1 MRRAPSSWCGPPRT
15 DARPATPA
23 PIRLRDGCL
32 VGWDMPVTTVV
43 SHLGDIASIGREA
56 TTGGYRRLAWT
67 DADLTLREWFI
78 GQASGLGLDLEVDRN
93 GNIWAW
99 WGDSTAPDAVI
110 TGSHLDSV
118 PDGGNYD
125 GPLGIASA
133 LTAVAQ
139 LKGRGVRPRRPLAV
153 ACFTDEEGARFG
165 VACIGS
171 RLAAGVLEPDKARAL
186 RDADGVTLD
195 EALRHVGRDPE
206 SLGAEPDR
214 LARIGAFVE
223 LHVEQGRGLI
233 DMDAAIGVGTA
244 ILPHG
249 RWRVDIAGQPNHA
262 GTTLIADRRD
272 PMMGLAALIESA
284 RREAAVRDSVA
295 HAARAT
301 VGKVECT
308 PNAVNAIPSHVTGWL
323 DARADDEATLDSML
337 EAIGRDVLDLPG
349 LHVQML
355 MESRTP
361 AQVFEP
367 TLSAALASMLGGAP
381 MLATGAGHDAGVLAE
396 VGVPSAMLFVRNPTG
411 ISHSPEEYAEDA
423 DCEAGGAALAD
434 VLAELVTAESLPR

>member
-1 MRRAPSSWCGPPRT
+1 MSGVI
-15 DARPATPA
+15 AR
-23 PIRLRDGCL
+23 LD
-32 VGWDMPVTTVV
+32 
-43 SHLGDIASIGREA
+43 DIAAVGRDA
-56 TTGGYRRLAWT
+56 NSGGYRRLAWT
-67 DADLTLREWFI
+67 DADLTLREWFV
-78 GQASGLGLDLEVDRN
+78 GEASALGLDVEVDRN
-93 GNIWAW
+93 GNMWAW
-99 WGDSTAPDAVI
+99 WGDSAASDAVI

-125 GPLGIASA
+125 GPLGVASA
-133 LTAVAQ
+133 LAAVAD
-139 LKGRGVRPRRPLAV
+139 LKQRGIAPRRPLAV
-153 ACFTDEEGARFG
+153 ACFTDEEGGRFG

-171 RLAAGVLEPDKARAL
+171 RLAAGVLAPERALAL
-186 RDADGVTLD
+186 RDADGITFA
-195 EALRHVGRDPE
+195 EALVAAGRDPGT
-206 SLGAEPDR
+206 LGAEPER

-249 RWRVDIAGQPNHA
+249 RWRVDISGQPNHA

-284 RREAAVRDSVA
+284 RREAAERDSISC
-295 HAARAT
+295 AARAT
-301 VGKVECT
+301 VGRVECT

-323 DARADDEATLDSML
+323 DARAHDETALDAML
-337 EAIGRDVLDLPG
+337 EAIGRDMLGLPG
-349 LHVQML
+349 LHVQMS

-361 AQVFEP
+361 AQIFEP
-367 TLSAALASMLGGAP
+367 GLSAALAGMLGGAP

-411 ISHSPEEYAEDA
+411 ISHSPEEHAEDA
-423 DCEAGGAALAD
+423 DCEAGGTALAD
-434 VLAELVTAESLPR
+434 VLADLLTADSLPR

>member
-1 MRRAPSSWCGPPRT
+1 MSGVVT
-15 DARPATPA
+15 
-23 PIRLRDGCL
+23 RLA
-32 VGWDMPVTTVV
+32 
-43 SHLGDIASIGREA
+43 DIAAVGQDADS
-56 TTGGYRRLAWT
+56 GGYRRLAWT
-67 DADLTLREWFI
+67 DADLTLREWFA
-78 GQASGLGLDLEVDRN
+78 GEVASLGLDLEVDRN
-93 GNIWAW
+93 GNMWAW
-99 WGDSTAPDAVI
+99 WGDSSAADAVV

-125 GPLGIASA
+125 GPLGVASA
-133 LTAVAQ
+133 LAAVAE
-139 LKGRGVRPRRPLAV
+139 LKRRGIAPRRPLAV
-153 ACFTDEEGARFG
+153 VCFTDEEGGRFG

-171 RLAAGVLEPDKARAL
+171 RLTAGVLTPDRALAL
-186 RDADGVTLD
+186 RDADGITLD
-195 EALRHVGRDPE
+195 EALRRAGRDP
-206 SLGAEPDR
+206 SALGAEPER

-233 DMDAAIGVGTA
+233 DTGAAIGVGTA
-244 ILPHG
+244 VLPHG

-284 RREAAVRDSVA
+284 RREAAERDSIA

-301 VGKVECT
+301 VGKVQCS

-323 DARADDEATLDSML
+323 DARAQDESTLDAML
-337 EAIGRDVLDLPG
+337 EAVGRDLLGLPG
-349 LHVQML
+349 LHVQIA

-361 AQVFEP
+361 AQAFDVS
-367 TLSAALASMLGGAP
+367 LSTALATVLGGAP

-396 VGVPSAMLFVRNPTG
+396 VGVRAAMLFVRNPTG

-434 VLAELVTAESLPR
+434 VLAALLTADSLPR